1 MVKITK
7 QQPKKVRKG
16 ILKKSK
22 NAKPEET
29 RIIQENVMNLS
40 KLNLKKGK
48 RVTFSEEIIVN
59 EFELDKKKLEKMKPT
74 NAPKPQ
80 NVNKARA
87 IARRKNVQRFRSSTK
102 KNMSSANLKKQL
114 EESVRNIDRQIRKG
128 ESCTRVENKTR
139 LRLYAK
145 WKVMQQQQ
153 QEKITK
159 LEQ

>member
-7 QQPKKVRKG
+7 RQPKKVIKG
-16 ILKKSK
+16 ILKIKHGNKSK
-22 NAKPEET
+22 YAKT
-29 RIIQENVMNLS
+29 NKQRIQEKEKVMNVS
-40 KLNLKKGK
+40 ELNLKKGK
-48 RVTFSEEIIVN
+48 KVTFSKERIVN
-59 EFELDKKKLEKMKPT
+59 EFEVNETMKPT
-74 NAPKPQ
+74 NPPKPQ

-87 IARRKNVQRFRSSTK
+87 IARRKNVKRFRL
-102 KNMSSANLKKQL
+102 KNMSAANLKKQL
-114 EESVRNIDRQIRKG
+114 EENVRNIDRQIRKG

>member
-1 MVKITK
+1 
-7 QQPKKVRKG
+7 
-16 ILKKSK
+16 
-22 NAKPEET
+22 
-29 RIIQENVMNLS
+29 
-40 KLNLKKGK
+40 
-48 RVTFSEEIIVN
+48 
-59 EFELDKKKLEKMKPT
+59 MKPT